1 MRPIEEHIYNL
12 LFDHDCVV
20 LPNVG
25 GFYTVK
31 SSAKL
36 KAGNHKIDPPGK
48 FVAFNKD
55 LRHNDGLLINSISS
69 SENIDYDKAK
79 EVVRDFTR
87 PLETAIRKREGFAL
101 KGLGTVHFNS
111 EGSLQFEAD
120 KTVNF
125 DRDAFGLESV
135 IARPVSAERATSS
148 VESRSEPETDTSRST
163 SWKRVAAAAVLLPI
177 LGYGA
182 WFFTA
187 TDVLKPNYRFHT
199 SDLNPF
205 TDKICEV
212 YHPRSGSF
220 DLSFE
225 EMRSQKN
232 IKSLTLVEGG
242 RSIPVVDEKPAD
254 LGSDRKTATK
264 SQRGNYHLI
273 VGCFSQKQNAE
284 RYMNKLANLGYD
296 PYIVDV
302 KNGLLRVSAENVS
315 SRSAAEQS
323 LSKVKTEIQSG
334 AWLLT
339 K

>member
-1 MRPIEEHIYNL
+1 MRPVEEHIYNL

-20 LPNVG
+20 LPGVG
-25 GFYTVK
+25 GFYTVQ

-36 KAGNHKIDPPGK
+36 KSGNHKIDPPGK

-55 LRHNDGLLINSISS
+55 LRHNDGLLINTISS
-69 SENIDYDKAK
+69 SENIDYEKAK
-79 EVVRDFTR
+79 QVVQDFAQ
-87 PLETAIRKREGFAL
+87 PLETAIRRREGFAL
-101 KGLGTVHFNS
+101 NGLGTVHFNS

-125 DRDAFGLESV
+125 DRDSFGLESV
-135 IARPVSAERATSS
+135 IARPVSVKSS
-148 VESRSEPETDTSRST
+148 SAVESRSEPEPETPRST

-177 LGYGA
+177 VGYGA
-182 WFFTA
+182 WFLTA
-187 TDVLKPNYRFHT
+187 TDVLKPDYKFHT

-212 YHPRSGSF
+212 YHPRSGSV

-225 EMRSQKN
+225 EIKSQKN
-232 IKSLTLVEGG
+232 FDDFILVEDG
-242 RSIPVVDEKPAD
+242 RTIPVADGKPAGS
-254 LGSDRKTATK
+254 GSDRKTTK
-264 SQRGNYHLI
+264 NQRGNYHLI
-273 VGCFSQKQNAE
+273 VGCFGEKRNAE
-284 RYMNKLANLGYD
+284 RYMNKLTKLGYD

-302 KNGLLRVSAENVS
+302 KNGLLRVSAENLT
-315 SRSAAEQS
+315 SRSTAEES
-323 LSKVKTEIQSG
+323 LSKVKTEVQSG